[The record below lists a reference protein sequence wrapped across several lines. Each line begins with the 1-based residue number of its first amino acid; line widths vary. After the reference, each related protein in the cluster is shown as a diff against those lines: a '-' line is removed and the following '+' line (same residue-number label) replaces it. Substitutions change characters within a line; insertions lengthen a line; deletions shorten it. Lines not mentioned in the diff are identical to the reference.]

1 MNWLLLRLGPPV
13 QALRG
18 VAGNRDL
25 RRAQLAFV
33 GFNVA
38 EAATWIAILVYAYD
52 RGGTSATGFV
62 GMLLLVP
69 AGVVAPIAASL
80 GDRVRRE
87 RLVTFGYAAQAITV
101 GLTAAAMIA
110 GAPDAVVYGVAMV
123 SMCTFTTGRPGH
135 HSLLPSLA
143 RSPDELTAGNAVS
156 SLAEGLGGT
165 AGTVVVTFVL
175 AVADAGAAFA
185 VIAVVLFLATIVAS
199 RVHGHGASPRDR
211 GAFRPWI
218 LAGDAVRAIVDI
230 ARVPGPR
237 VLLLLA
243 GGLTLVWGILDVLLV
258 TFALETLEVGD
269 AGVGAL
275 HTAIGVGAFV
285 GAAGSVL
292 LVGRARLAPAL
303 ILAALILGAAAA
315 AMGLTEVVLVA
326 VVSCVVVGAGV
337 TLFDVAGRTLLQR
350 VVDDSVLTRVFGAI
364 EAMWMIGVGVGAALA
379 ALLASAV
386 GLTWSFLLT
395 GATLPLLMLL
405 TLRALVRLDTAAV
418 VPERQLALL
427 RAIPMFAPLP
437 LSDLERV
444 ARQLDLI
451 WIAAGDL
458 VIRQGD
464 VGDRFYVADTGAFQI
479 EVDGRRVAECGEGDF
494 FGEIALLHDVPRT
507 ATVRALTDGAVWALD
522 QEEFLAT
529 VTGLPQAARAP
540 QEISAERPRESGYVM
555 PGDGSQ
561 D

>member
-1 MNWLLLRLGPPV
+1 M

-25 RRAQLAFV
+25 RRAQLGFV

-52 RGGTSATGFV
+52 RGGTSATGLV

-69 AGVVAPIAASL
+69 AGLVAPIAASL

-87 RLVTFGYAAQAITV
+87 RLVTFGYLAQAITV
-101 GLTAAAMIA
+101 GLTAIAMIA
-110 GAPDAVVYGVAMV
+110 DAPDAVVYGVAMV
-123 SMCTFTTGRPGH
+123 SMATFTTGRPGH

-185 VIAVVLFLATIVAS
+185 VMAVVLLLAAIAAS
-199 RVHGHGASPRDR
+199 RVRGHGAPPRER
-211 GAFRPWI
+211 GAFKPWV
-218 LAGDAVRAIVDI
+218 LAGAAVRAVVDI

-237 VLLLLA
+237 VLLVLA
-243 GGLTLVWGILDVLLV
+243 GGLTLVWGVFDVLVV
-258 TFALETLEVGD
+258 TFALETLEIGD

-275 HTAIGVGAFV
+275 HTAIGVGAFA

-292 LVGRARLAPAL
+292 LVGRSRLLPAL
-303 ILAALILGAAAA
+303 VFAAVMLGVAAAG
-315 AMGLTEVVLVA
+315 MGVTEIVLVA

-337 TLFDVAGRTLLQR
+337 TLFDVTGRTLLQR

-395 GATLPLLMLL
+395 GAALPVLMLL
-405 TLRALVRLDTAAV
+405 TLRALARLDASAV

-451 WIAAGDL
+451 EIGAGDL

-464 VGDRFYVADTGAFQI
+464 VGDRFYVADAGTFEI
-479 EVDGRRVAECGEGDF
+479 EVDGRRVAERGEGDF

-507 ATVRALTDGAVWALD
+507 ATVRAATEGVVWALD

-529 VTGLPQAARAP
+529 VTGLPQAERAA
-540 QEISAERPRESGYVM
+540 EGISAERLRESGYVM
-555 PGDGSQ
+555 PGDASE